1 MADYIITFPNGDS
14 HTIQSGTIDNTY
26 DVPLVGQDAINY
38 GDDFA
43 TAAIRLLSNFADE
56 NAPSFGT
63 NRVEGQLWYDTTPST
78 GGLKVYDG
86 ASWDTIAL
94 SSGVVTTTGNQS
106 IDDTKT
112 FTSAPAFTAVGEP
125 FTVSSTTTVANLS
138 AELLDGLTSTA
149 FATAAQGTKADAAE
163 VNIGNPPID
172 GYLYSSTA
180 AGTRS
185 WVAPSAGGG
194 GIDPD
199 DIGSAG
205 SPTAM
210 SLVLADHPTD
220 PGQTPYTDGNLTFDG
235 VSNILSCPNFVG
247 SLTGNATTA
256 TTCTGNAATATVAT
270 TVAITDEASETT
282 AHPLFVNTAT
292 GSQAV
297 HSSDGISYN
306 ADSEV
311 LTVVGG
317 FSGPGSNI
325 SALDAGNISAG
336 TLPVTRGGTGVNS
349 STGTGNTVRSANPTF
364 TGTVVMPLIN
374 AATGVV
380 LQWNGSNQ
388 FGSQD
393 RTANGNTSGAFV
405 FDAGG
410 NNRDVGFNQM
420 DTEDFA
426 SSAGV
431 TLFDRDSAGHSY
443 RSTHSTGEK
452 IYQTEATLT
461 DTDIP
466 NGSMWIVRNFST
478 STGTVKIQGGT
489 GSTVRHY
496 NGSGTIL
503 DTSGSTDPF
512 FLARGGVATIVK
524 VADSEYEMWG
534 IGITGGA

>member
-1 MADYIITFPNGDS
+1 MADYIITFPNGNS
-14 HTIQSGTIDNTY
+14 HTIQSGTIDNSY

-94 SSGVVTTTGNQS
+94 SSGVVTTTGNQN

-125 FTVSSTTTVANLS
+125 FTVSSTTTVSNLS

-149 FATAAQGTKADAAE
+149 FATADQGTKADAAE

-172 GYLYSSTA
+172 GYIYTSTA
-180 AGTRS
+180 AGTRT
-185 WVAPSAGGG
+185 WEPPSVGGG
-194 GIDPD
+194 GIDPA
-199 DIGSAG
+199 DIGSA
-205 SPTAM
+205 STPNAM

-220 PGQTPYTDGNLTFDG
+220 PGQTPHTTGSLTYNEG
-235 VSNILSCPNFVG
+235 AGELSCPTFVG
-247 SLTGNATTA
+247 SLDGTA
-256 TTCTGNAATATVAT
+256 SIASSCTGNAATATAAS
-270 TVAITDEASETT
+270 TVAISDEAGETT

-292 GSQAV
+292 GNQVV

-306 ADSEV
+306 ASSEV

-336 TLPVTRGGTGVNS
+336 TLPVAYGGTGTNS
-349 STGTGNTVRSANPTF
+349 GTGTGNVVLSASPTLS
-364 TGTVVMPLIN
+364 GTVVIPTIN
-374 AATGVV
+374 NATGVI
-380 LQWNGSNQ
+380 LQWNGSPQ
-388 FGSQD
+388 FGTQD

-405 FDAGG
+405 NDAGG
-410 NNRDVGFNQM
+410 TNRDVGFNQM
-420 DTEDFA
+420 VTTDFA

-443 RSTHSTGEK
+443 RSTNSTGEK

-461 DTDIP
+461 DLDIP
-466 NGSMWIVRNFST
+466 NGSIWIVRNFTT

-503 DTSGSTDPF
+503 STSGSTNPF

-524 VADSEYEMWG
+524 VFDSEYEMWG